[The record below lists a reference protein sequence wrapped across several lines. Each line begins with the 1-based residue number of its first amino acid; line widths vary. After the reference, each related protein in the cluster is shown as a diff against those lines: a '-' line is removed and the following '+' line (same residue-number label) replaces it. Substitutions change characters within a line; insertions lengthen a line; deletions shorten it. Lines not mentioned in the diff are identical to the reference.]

1 VNPAVVLGKLLRGFI
16 RVFRRGGGSAF
27 PGLFASK
34 LDPQLLKR
42 SLQFSGGIV
51 VVTGSAGKS
60 TTTKLLVNLLREHGL
75 RVFTNPSTA
84 NIEQGLVSAVLAQSD
99 VRGRLKFDIAVLEV
113 DEGHGSNLAELLRP
127 RLTIVTNLMVDQ
139 VDRFDDPEEVAQ
151 KLAQIAAASS
161 QLILNADDA
170 NLDRLR
176 APSSRSFG
184 SSEAIQKRP
193 EYPEYAPVFIEP
205 AGAPELLVVD
215 LTVETMRFSISG
227 KNYEVGL
234 VAPGAHVALNTAA
247 ALLAADTLL
256 GSRFEIDTALD
267 SLARAE
273 TVFARDELVRIADVN
288 LRLMLVQ
295 NPGSFRLNL
304 ALIEKQPEHLMI
316 AIGSDVHDPAWL
328 WSVDFS
334 QLSRVDLVSG
344 LNAAELALR
353 LSYQNVP
360 VGSIDPDVTAVDNF
374 LATATGGE
382 ATLIVSAD
390 AMRRI
395 RRHLGLAA

>member
-1 VNPAVVLGKLLRGFI
+1 
-16 RVFRRGGGSAF
+16 VFRRGGGSAF

-34 LDPQLLKR
+34 LDPRLLRR
-42 SLQFSGGIV
+42 SLQFAGGIV

-60 TTTKLLVNLLREHGL
+60 TTTKLLVTLLRAHGL

-84 NIEQGLVSAVLAQSD
+84 NIEQGLVSAVLEQSD
-99 VRGRLKFDIAVLEV
+99 ARGRLVFDIAVLEV

-127 RLTIVTNLMVDQ
+127 RLTVVTNLMVDQ
-139 VDRFDDPEEVAQ
+139 VDRFDDPEKVAQ
-151 KLAQIAAASS
+151 KLEKIAEASA

-176 APSSRSFG
+176 SQNSRSFG
-184 SSEAIQKRP
+184 SSAAIRLRP
-193 EYPEYAPVFIEP
+193 EYPDYAPVFRVP
-205 AGAPELLVVD
+205 TGTPELVVTGLSPDSMNFTLAGIEQRAELV
-215 LTVETMRFSISG
+215 S
-227 KNYEVGL
+227 
-234 VAPGAHVALNTAA
+234 PGAHVALNTAA

-256 GSRFEIDTALD
+256 GSRFEMPTALAALSD
-267 SLARAE
+267 AE

-304 ALIEKQPEHLMI
+304 ALINEQPEHLMI

-334 QLSRVDLVSG
+334 RLGRVDLVSG

-353 LSYQNVP
+353 LSYQ
-360 VGSIDPDVTAVDNF
+360 DVSVATVDSDLASVDGF
-374 LATATGGE
+374 LASAAGGE